1 MNIDI
6 PLDGTNVNEVT
17 TDKDGMSLLIMRQA
31 FLDAIKDTEENDVI
45 TDEVTDSVVK
55 KEEE

>member
-17 TDKDGMSLLIMRQA
+17 TDKDGISLLIMRQA
-31 FLDAIKDTEENDVI
+31 FLDAVKDTEENAVI
-45 TDEVTDSVVK
+45 TEEITDSVVK
-55 KEEE
+55 KEE